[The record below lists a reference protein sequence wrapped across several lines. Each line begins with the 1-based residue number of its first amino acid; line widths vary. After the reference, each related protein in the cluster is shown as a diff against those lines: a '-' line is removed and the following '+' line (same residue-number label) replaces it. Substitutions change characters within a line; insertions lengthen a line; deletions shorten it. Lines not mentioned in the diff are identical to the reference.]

1 MTIQPQAPLQSGL
14 NVLQVGLKMCLSV
27 CKNTTSNYVCLNEL
41 SSRLLLSGGAGNSI
55 SDSRDHTSR
64 PGWPLQPGPWAVPR
78 HVRLHATPS
87 GCRSGQP
94 LRGPASL
101 VTSHSPHRL
110 ARPAPP
116 HQPCIEGGLSLED
129 VLSRKAAAT
138 RAQEVQPGPQCSAKE
153 GKVV

>member
-41 SSRLLLSGGAGNSI
+41 ISRLLLSGGAGNSI

-64 PGWPLQPGPWAVPR
+64 PGWPLQPGPWAVPG

-101 VTSHSPHRL
+101 VTSHSPTPPALHRRWL
-110 ARPAPP
+110 VPRGYPVTKSSCNQSPRGSARAA
-116 HQPCIEGGLSLED
+116 
-129 VLSRKAAAT
+129 VL
-138 RAQEVQPGPQCSAKE
+138 C
-153 GKVV
+153 